1 MIEENLRLEFNN
13 YINDMASSYIGSTGK
28 QIDDVIYEP
37 DFLDQIQQ
45 DLEDKGF
52 TAEEASGIAMNSFL
66 NEDVEYRMLAYLY
79 ALYNDYVNIN
89 ELKEIITVDSLS
101 IFTDFTE
108 EEIEKIF
115 KAKEKVDY

>member
-1 MIEENLRLEFNN
+1 MIQENLRLEFNN
-13 YINDMASSYIGSTGK
+13 YINDMANSYIGSTGK
-28 QIDDVIYEP
+28 QLDDVIYEP

-79 ALYNDYVNIN
+79 ALYNGYENIN
-89 ELKEIITVDSLS
+89 ELKEIIAVDSLS

-115 KAKEKVDY
+115 KAKERVDY

>member
-1 MIEENLRLEFNN
+1 MIQENLRLEFNN
-13 YINDMASSYIGSTGK
+13 YINDMATSYIGSTGK

-37 DFLDQIQQ
+37 DFLDQVQQ

-79 ALYNDYVNIN
+79 ALYNGYENID
-89 ELKEIITVDSLS
+89 ELKEIIAVDSLS
-101 IFTDFTE
+101 ISTDFTE

-115 KAKEKVDY
+115 KAKERVDY

>member
-37 DFLDQIQQ
+37 DFLDQVQQ

-79 ALYNDYVNIN
+79 ALYNGYENID
-89 ELKEIITVDSLS
+89 ELKEIIAVDSLS
-101 IFTDFTE
+101 ISTDFTE

-115 KAKEKVDY
+115 KAKERVDY

>member
-1 MIEENLRLEFNN
+1 MIQENLRLEFNN
-13 YINDMASSYIGSTGK
+13 YINDMANTYIGSTGK

-37 DFLDQIQQ
+37 DFIDQVQE

-52 TAEEASGIAMNSFL
+52 TPEEASGIAMNSFL

-79 ALYNDYVNIN
+79 ALYNGYEDID
-89 ELKEIITVDSLS
+89 ELKEIIAVDSLS
-101 IFTDFTE
+101 VFTDFTE

-115 KAKEKVDY
+115 KAKDRVDY

>member
-1 MIEENLRLEFNN
+1 MIQENLRLEFNN
-13 YINDMASSYIGSTGK
+13 YINDMANSYIGSTGK

-79 ALYNDYVNIN
+79 ALYNGYENIN
-89 ELKEIITVDSLS
+89 ELKEIIAVDSLS
-101 IFTDFTE
+101 VFTDFTE

-115 KAKEKVDY
+115 KAKERVDY

>member
-1 MIEENLRLEFNN
+1 MIQENLRLEFNN
-13 YINDMASSYIGSTGK
+13 YINDMANSYIGSTGK

-79 ALYNDYVNIN
+79 ALYNGYENIN
-89 ELKEIITVDSLS
+89 ELKEIIAVDSLS

-115 KAKEKVDY
+115 KAKERVDY

>member
-1 MIEENLRLEFNN
+1 MIQENLRLEFNN

-37 DFLDQIQQ
+37 DFLDQVQQ

-79 ALYNDYVNIN
+79 ALYNGYENID
-89 ELKEIITVDSLS
+89 ELKEIIAVDSLS
-101 IFTDFTE
+101 ISTDFTE

-115 KAKEKVDY
+115 KAKERIDY

>member
-1 MIEENLRLEFNN
+1 MIQENLRLEFNN
-13 YINDMASSYIGSTGK
+13 YINDMANSYIGSTGK

-52 TAEEASGIAMNSFL
+52 TAEEASSIAMNSFL

-79 ALYNDYVNIN
+79 ALYNGYENID
-89 ELKEIITVDSLS
+89 ELKEIIAVDSLS
-101 IFTDFTE
+101 ISTDFTE

-115 KAKEKVDY
+115 KAKERVDY

>member
-1 MIEENLRLEFNN
+1 MIQENLRLEFNN

-37 DFLDQIQQ
+37 DFLDQVQQ

-79 ALYNDYVNIN
+79 ALYNGYENID
-89 ELKEIITVDSLS
+89 ELKEIIAVDSLS
-101 IFTDFTE
+101 VFTDFTE

-115 KAKEKVDY
+115 KAKERVDY

>member
-1 MIEENLRLEFNN
+1 MIQENLRLEFNN
-13 YINDMASSYIGSTGK
+13 YINDMANSYIGSTGK

-37 DFLDQIQQ
+37 DFLDQVQQ

-52 TAEEASGIAMNSFL
+52 TVEEASGIAMNSFL

-79 ALYNDYVNIN
+79 ALYNGYENID
-89 ELKEIITVDSLS
+89 ELKEIIAVDSLS

-115 KAKEKVDY
+115 KAKERVDY